1 MSSRA
6 VTITL
11 NPAIDQTVRLANLQ
25 PGHVHRARSSRDDAG
40 GKGINVAACLADWG
54 VPTTALGDGNDGVF
68 SALFSD
74 RGIADACLRIPG
86 RTRTNIKLVEDA
98 NGETTDI
105 NLPGLSLCD
114 ADLDAVSRRLDA
126 LLQPQL
132 PVVLSGSLPSG
143 LQADAWARL
152 QAQVRAAGA
161 RVLLDTSGD
170 ALAAALSGAQ
180 GALPYAVKPNRH
192 ELEAWAGTPLLDRSA
207 LRAAGRALVERGVAL
222 VAISM
227 GADGALF
234 IDRSGALVA
243 RPARLAQGSTVGAGD
258 AMVAGITAALL
269 EPSPDLAGYA
279 RLARVDRRC
288 TDRAV
293 GLKPLQR
300 RLRLALGHR
309 WPLLQ
314 GRTRRIPGVA
324 MQASTVVIA
333 AGERSIEA
341 VLAAE
346 ALRRAARQQR
356 VELAIEIRS
365 NQGVTGALPDAQAA
379 AATQL
384 LLVGDGEVDSARF
397 GNAQIV
403 RAGLGE
409 VLDDPLAVLAQLAAA
424 SAPPS
429 RDDAGKRIVAVT
441 SCPTGIAHTFMAAE
455 GLQQA
460 AKALG
465 HAIRVET
472 QGSVGAQDALSD
484 GEIAAADLV
493 LIAADR
499 EVDLSR
505 FAGKRLFKSGTKP
518 AINDGQNLIRKAL
531 AEAGVQTGTV
541 ASGRTTEKARVT
553 GPYKHLMTGVSF
565 MLPFVTAGGLLIEI
579 GAKSGFMLMVPAL
592 AGYIAYSIAD
602 RPGIAP
608 GMIGGLVAVN
618 MDAGFIGGILAGFI
632 AGYGVHWINRALR
645 LPRSLEGLKPVLI
658 LPVLG
663 TLLVGLLMMY
673 VIGTPVAGLLAWLTD
688 WLRGMQGS
696 SAILLGLLLGGMMA
710 VDMGGPVNK
719 ASYAFST
726 ALISSQVYTP
736 MAATMIGGMTPPL
749 GIALATWLFSSRFTA
764 EERGTAGAAGV
775 LGLSFVTE
783 GAIPYAARDPLR
795 TIPALILGSAVAGAI
810 SMAAGVELKVPHGGV
825 FVLPIPNAVTHL
837 GIYLLAL
844 VAGVAVTAVALRV
857 LKKPVTAPTL

>member
-1 MSSRA
+1 
-6 VTITL
+6 
-11 NPAIDQTVRLANLQ
+11 
-25 PGHVHRARSSRDDAG
+25 
-40 GKGINVAACLADWG
+40 
-54 VPTTALGDGNDGVF
+54 
-68 SALFSD
+68 
-74 RGIADACLRIPG
+74 
-86 RTRTNIKLVEDA
+86 
-98 NGETTDI
+98 
-105 NLPGLSLCD
+105 
-114 ADLDAVSRRLDA
+114 
-126 LLQPQL
+126 
-132 PVVLSGSLPSG
+132 
-143 LQADAWARL
+143 
-152 QAQVRAAGA
+152 
-161 RVLLDTSGD
+161 
-170 ALAAALSGAQ
+170 
-180 GALPYAVKPNRH
+180 
-192 ELEAWAGTPLLDRSA
+192 
-207 LRAAGRALVERGVAL
+207 
-222 VAISM
+222 
-227 GADGALF
+227 
-234 IDRSGALVA
+234 
-243 RPARLAQGSTVGAGD
+243 
-258 AMVAGITAALL
+258 
-269 EPSPDLAGYA
+269 
-279 RLARVDRRC
+279 
-288 TDRAV
+288 
-293 GLKPLQR
+293 
-300 RLRLALGHR
+300 
-309 WPLLQ
+309 
-314 GRTRRIPGVA
+314 

-409 VLDDPLAVLAQLAAA
+409 VLDDPLAVLARLAAA

-565 MLPFVTAGGLLIEI
+565 MLPFVTAGGLLIALAFALGGIYAFDDAHKGTLAWSLFQI

>member
-1 MSSRA
+1 
-6 VTITL
+6 
-11 NPAIDQTVRLANLQ
+11 
-25 PGHVHRARSSRDDAG
+25 
-40 GKGINVAACLADWG
+40 
-54 VPTTALGDGNDGVF
+54 
-68 SALFSD
+68 
-74 RGIADACLRIPG
+74 
-86 RTRTNIKLVEDA
+86 
-98 NGETTDI
+98 
-105 NLPGLSLCD
+105 
-114 ADLDAVSRRLDA
+114 
-126 LLQPQL
+126 
-132 PVVLSGSLPSG
+132 
-143 LQADAWARL
+143 
-152 QAQVRAAGA
+152 
-161 RVLLDTSGD
+161 
-170 ALAAALSGAQ
+170 
-180 GALPYAVKPNRH
+180 
-192 ELEAWAGTPLLDRSA
+192 
-207 LRAAGRALVERGVAL
+207 
-222 VAISM
+222 
-227 GADGALF
+227 
-234 IDRSGALVA
+234 
-243 RPARLAQGSTVGAGD
+243 
-258 AMVAGITAALL
+258 
-269 EPSPDLAGYA
+269 
-279 RLARVDRRC
+279 
-288 TDRAV
+288 
-293 GLKPLQR
+293 
-300 RLRLALGHR
+300 
-309 WPLLQ
+309 
-314 GRTRRIPGVA
+314 

-365 NQGVTGALPDAQAA
+365 DQGVTGALPDAQAA

-384 LLVGDGEVDSARF
+384 LLVGDGEADSARF

-409 VLDDPLAVLAQLAAA
+409 VLDDPLAVLAKLAAA

-484 GEIAAADLV
+484 DEIAAADLV

-565 MLPFVTAGGLLIEI
+565 MLPFVTAGGLLIALAFALGGIYAFDDAHKGTLAWSLFQI